1 MSAIFVRNIGPI
13 LLCLRKCLSKYPNLL
28 VIDVKKKKKKNESV
42 ML

>member
-13 LLCLRKCLSKYPNLL
+13 LLCLRKCLSKNPNLL
-28 VIDVKKKKKKNESV
+28 VIDEKKKKKNESV